1 LADPHTTPPAIVNPE
16 QVLDYPFATPPAPGE
31 TREVAPG
38 VHWLRMPLPFALDH
52 INLWLLEDAEG
63 FVIVDCGV
71 GMDATRTLWERIF
84 ADRIGSRPVG
94 RVFAT
99 HCHPD
104 HAGNAAWLAERF
116 GATLWMSQA
125 DYLTAHAWRDSAAG
139 HTNETLLGFYRK
151 HGLDDERIEALRE
164 RGNRYRALVPEFP
177 QSYRRIVDGEE
188 IAIGGRA
195 WRVVMGY
202 GHAPEHASLY
212 CEALGAFISG
222 DMLLPRISSH
232 VGVTA
237 VAPDDDPVG
246 LFLGS
251 LARFAELLPAGTLV
265 LPSHGLP
272 FRGAQERIAQ
282 LQEHHALRLAEI
294 EEACGEPRS
303 AAELLGVMFR
313 RRLDTHQTFL
323 ALGEAIAHLNYL
335 HARGRVS
342 RKTGPDGVTRFLRAK

>member
-1 LADPHTTPPAIVNPE
+1 LPLSNDMTPE
-16 QVLDYPFATPPAPGE
+16 QVLDYPFAAPPAPGE
-31 TREVAPG
+31 LAEVAPG

-52 INLWLLEDAEG
+52 INLWLLEDGEG

-71 GMDATRTLWERIF
+71 GMDATRVLWERIF
-84 ADRIGSRPVG
+84 AGRIGTRPV
-94 RVFAT
+94 RRILAT

-104 HAGNAAWLAERF
+104 HAGNAGWLAGRF

-125 DYLTAHAWRDSAAG
+125 EYLTAHAWRDGAAG
-139 HTNETLLGFYRK
+139 YTDASLLAFYRL

-164 RGNRYRALVPEFP
+164 RGNRYRVLVPELP
-177 QSYRRIVDGEE
+177 GTYRRIVDGEVL
-188 IAIGGRA
+188 AIGGRA
-195 WRVVMGY
+195 WRVVTGY
-202 GHAPEHASLY
+202 GHAPEHVSLY
-212 CEALGAFISG
+212 CESLGVFVSG

-251 LARFAELLPAGTLV
+251 LARFADLLPAGTLV

-282 LQEHHALRLAEI
+282 LQDHHALRLAEI

-303 AAELLGVMFR
+303 AAELLAVTFR
-313 RRLDTHQTFL
+313 RRLDTHQVFL
-323 ALGEAIAHLNYL
+323 ALGEVIAHLNHL
-335 HARGRVS
+335 TARGRVS
-342 RKTGPDGVTRFLRAK
+342 RTAGEGGVMRFARA